1 MPLRASI
8 SETVHHPAG
17 KERKIIYLFIYL
29 FNNQSTSNNTV
40 YKITQF
46 KKDKTKVWIQWP
58 TQGQVTSLMTCCYI
72 WPLNREYIN

>member
-29 FNNQSTSNNTV
+29 FNNQSTSNN
-40 YKITQF
+40 KITQF
-46 KKDKTKVWIQWP
+46 KKEKTNVWIEWP
-58 TQGQVTSLMTCCYI
+58 TQGQVMQVTSLMTCCYI